1 MPELPEVETTVRAL
15 SVILNQKI
23 IKVKIH
29 TKKLRFNIPNNIKNI
44 LINSKISNIRRIA
57 KYIIIDLDK
66 EYSLIIHLGMSGRLK
81 TAYSKYKRNKH
92 DHFIVNFHNGN
103 KLIYN
108 DQRKFGFIDLV
119 KTKDLLNHK
128 YISNLGIDALSSE
141 LNANMLYKK
150 ISKSEVPIKQ
160 ILLNQ
165 RIIAGIGNIY
175 ASEILF
181 DAKISPLILGKDLQL
196 SLILKLIKSTRKI
209 LKKAIR
215 FGGSS
220 IRDYRSTDGTLGNFQ
235 SNFKVYNKEGKKIKG
250 DKVKKIVQYGRST
263 FYCPNL
269 QNNKQ
274 SSLNIN

>member
-57 KYIIIDLDK
+57 KYIIIDLNK
-66 EYSLIIHLGMSGRLK
+66 KYSLIIHLGMSGRLK
-81 TAYSKYKRNKH
+81 NISYKHHINKH
-92 DHFIVNFHNGN
+92 DHFIMYLNNQN
-103 KLIYN
+103 ILIYN
-108 DQRKFGFIDLV
+108 DPRKFGFIDVV
-119 KTKDLLNHK
+119 KTKDLNKKK
-128 YISNLGIDALSSE
+128 YINNLGIDALSPKLE
-141 LNANMLYKK
+141 VQFVFEK
-150 ISKSEVPIKQ
+150 ICKSEVPIKQ

-165 RIIAGIGNIY
+165 KLIAGIGNIY

-181 DAKISPLILGKDLQL
+181 DAKISPLILGKDLQI
-196 SLILKLIKSTRKI
+196 SLITKLIRSIRKI

-220 IRDYRSTDGTLGNFQ
+220 IRDYRSIDGTLGNFQ
-235 SNFKVYNKEGKKIKG
+235 SNFMVYNKEGRKVG
-250 DKVKKIVQYGRST
+250 NDKVKKIVQYGRST
-263 FYCPNL
+263 FFCPKL
-269 QNNKQ
+269 QNNK
-274 SSLNIN
+274 